1 VICTE
6 AEKRQL
12 GIDQILEACVC
23 RSPQGRALKAR
34 REFFSAEKREDL
46 REEFQAITA
55 IRDSLRE
62 LASDWRQIESILG
75 RFRNIE
81 GTVRGL
87 EHGRQLDESELFEL
101 KRCFSLLRQI
111 NTAETALAAA
121 GVKIE
126 EQTAAADLL
135 NPPGSV
141 SRGFHVYSAYSGE
154 LSAIRKQKRR
164 LETQILSAE
173 GEDRQKLL
181 SERSLLVT
189 AERQEEAKQ
198 IGRLVRELQTHVDPL
213 RRNLAAVAR
222 LDFRLA
228 KARLAENWAAPLPEI
243 SNAGEAACIE
253 GGWHPLLRSKLETKG
268 VEFTRQSIHLEQG
281 STVISGLNMGGK
293 SVALQTFLLCLYL
306 LQLGYCPPC
315 EAISSPLYDFF
326 IYMAENPGNVSSGLS
341 SFGMEAARLREYFRL
356 IDKGQALL
364 VMDEPCRGTNPH
376 EATAIVRAICQIYS
390 DTDSTLL
397 LASHYEIP
405 PSRAVYHYQ
414 IRGMGAVTEKD
425 AAQLK
430 LNLDNIEASGSS
442 AKEEK
447 LPTAACS
454 YTKED
459 LEAVRR
465 ISQLMDYRLVKVE
478 DEVIMPA
485 GAIRIAE
492 LMGVA
497 EDALDVM
504 RREYSELEG
513 EEKQITNNEEN

>member
-1 VICTE
+1 MICTE

-213 RRNLAAVAR
+213 RRNLAA
-222 LDFRLA
+222 
-228 KARLAENWAAPLPEI
+228 
-243 SNAGEAACIE
+243 
-253 GGWHPLLRSKLETKG
+253 
-268 VEFTRQSIHLEQG
+268 
-281 STVISGLNMGGK
+281 
-293 SVALQTFLLCLYL
+293 
-306 LQLGYCPPC
+306 
-315 EAISSPLYDFF
+315 
-326 IYMAENPGNVSSGLS
+326 
-341 SFGMEAARLREYFRL
+341 
-356 IDKGQALL
+356 
-364 VMDEPCRGTNPH
+364 
-376 EATAIVRAICQIYS
+376 
-390 DTDSTLL
+390 
-397 LASHYEIP
+397 
-405 PSRAVYHYQ
+405 
-414 IRGMGAVTEKD
+414 
-425 AAQLK
+425 AQ
-430 LNLDNIEASGSS
+430 
-442 AKEEK
+442 
-447 LPTAACS
+447 P
-454 YTKED
+454 
-459 LEAVRR
+459 
-465 ISQLMDYRLVKVE
+465 
-478 DEVIMPA
+478 
-485 GAIRIAE
+485 
-492 LMGVA
+492 
-497 EDALDVM
+497 
-504 RREYSELEG
+504 
-513 EEKQITNNEEN
+513 